1 MKHKPSYHVYRD
13 QLNASSCSYSA
24 WSLCYQVGQAYEK
37 FKLRDLV
44 TWRLKQATA
53 ATGQARSLFLYHI
66 FCSFYNIFITT
77 LRVAAELYIQ
87 ILIN

>member
-1 MKHKPSYHVYRD
+1 MYTD
-13 QLNASSCSYSA
+13 QLNNHVDIAPDICAIRSVK
-24 WSLCYQVGQAYEK
+24 QNEK

-44 TWRLKQATA
+44 TRRSKQATA